1 MHDERRPQPS
11 SGKRK
16 RLQDTV
22 PIEIPALDEATP
34 PVPPAERPELIIV
47 TGMSGAGR
55 SRAANALEDLDWYV
69 VDNLPPQLLPA
80 LSGMMTT
87 VGAGVHRLAAVVDV
101 RSREFF
107 SHFMDYLRKVRSN
120 GTDVR
125 LIFLDASDAVLVRR
139 FESSRR
145 PHPLQGSGSVL
156 DGIEHER
163 TLLGGGRGRGPSS
176 WWCR

>member
-1 MHDERRPQPS
+1 M
-11 SGKRK
+11 
-16 RLQDTV
+16 
-22 PIEIPALDEATP
+22 
-34 PVPPAERPELIIV
+34 
-47 TGMSGAGR
+47 
-55 SRAANALEDLDWYV
+55 
-69 VDNLPPQLLPA
+69 
-80 LSGMMTT
+80 
-87 VGAGVHRLAAVVDV
+87 

-107 SHFMDYLRKVRSN
+107 SHFMDYLRKVRNN

-163 TLLGGGRGRGPSS
+163 TLLGGLRGVADSVIDTSNYSVHDLARRVRELVAHESDLALRINVMSFGSPGRRPRSGCALHSQPLLGLRAAPPH
-176 WWCR
+176 RT